1 MSIGHSSTKVCTKCH
16 IEKPIEAF
24 YIKVRLTGQRHSVC
38 ITCMSHKNDAPEPRP
53 APTTKVCTKCGIE
66 KPLDE
71 FPFRSLRTR
80 GEQRH
85 SVCKECTAK
94 RTNAWYHANR
104 EAHIA
109 NVRSNKDA
117 YKEAAREYAM
127 NYLATHPCVDCG
139 ETNPN
144 VLEFDHRGG
153 KERTVSEMIL
163 SGTYSIERV
172 AAEISKCDV
181 RCANCHRR
189 KTAKERGWFKWLAK

>member
-1 MSIGHSSTKVCTKCH
+1 MSFGHFPTKVCTKCH
-16 IEKPIEAF
+16 IEKPIESF

-38 ITCMSHKNDAPEPRP
+38 ISCQSHKNNAPDPP
-53 APTTKVCTKCGIE
+53 PPPTSKVCTKCGVE

-109 NVRSNKDA
+109 NVRSNKGA
-117 YKEAAREYAM
+117 YREAAREYAM

-139 ETNPN
+139 ETNPY

-153 KERTVSEMIL
+153 KERNVSEMIL

-189 KTAKERGWFKWLAK
+189 KTARERGWFKWLAK